1 MKLLTKEI
9 INKLE
14 TTKYNPEELIPDDA
28 PIIAKFFNPM
38 GVGTWYALEG
48 QKVNDYR
55 KWVFFGF
62 VDLGNPDFAEY
73 GEFALSELEGIELHN
88 RWGLGIERDRHF
100 SGTHKYLKEKYN
112 L

>member
-14 TTKYNPEELIPDDA
+14 TTKYDHEELIPDDA
-28 PIIAKFFNPM
+28 PIIVKFFNPI
-38 GVGTWYALEG
+38 GAGTWYALEG

-62 VDLGNPDFAEY
+62 ADLGNPDFAEY
-73 GEFALSELEGIELHN
+73 GEFVLSELEGL
-88 RWGLGIERDRHF
+88 RLPLGLGIERDIHF
-100 SGTHKYLKEKYN
+100 SGTHKDLKEKYN

>member
-14 TTKYNPEELIPDDA
+14 KTKYDHEELIPDDA

-38 GVGTWYALEG
+38 GAGTWYALEG
-48 QKVNDYR
+48 EKVKDD
-55 KWVFFGF
+55 WIFFG
-62 VDLGNPDFAEY
+62 VADLGFPEY
-73 GEFALSELEGIELHN
+73 GEFVLSELEGIELPL
-88 RWGLGIERDRHF
+88 GLGIERDRHF

>member
-14 TTKYNPEELIPDDA
+14 TTKYDHEELIPDDA
-28 PIIAKFFNPM
+28 PIIVKFFNPI
-38 GVGTWYALEG
+38 GAGTWYALEG

-62 VDLGNPDFAEY
+62 ADLGNPDFAEY
-73 GEFALSELEGIELHN
+73 GEFALSELEEVQLPL
-88 RWGLGIERDRHF
+88 GLGIERDMHY
-100 SGTHKYLKEKYN
+100 SGTHKDLKEKYN

>member
-1 MKLLTKEI
+1 
-9 INKLE
+9 
-14 TTKYNPEELIPDDA
+14 
-28 PIIAKFFNPM
+28 M
-38 GVGTWYALEG
+38 GAGTWYALEG

-112 L
+112 LQNDMQKLLFLFLFFLRIEFY